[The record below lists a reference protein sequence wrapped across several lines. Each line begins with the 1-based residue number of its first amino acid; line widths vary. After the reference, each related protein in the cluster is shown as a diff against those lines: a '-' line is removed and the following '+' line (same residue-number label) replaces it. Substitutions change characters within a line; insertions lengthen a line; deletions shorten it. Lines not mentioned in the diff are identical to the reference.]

1 MILKKK
7 YITSFIILLILILII
22 KTRNSEIFYFP
33 IKNVTSSELINVN
46 KDDISKAV
54 KYLYSKSF
62 FDIDLN
68 HLKNKLEKIE
78 WVRKINV
85 RRSYPNEIIIDIEEH
100 TPILRWNNKM
110 YINKYGEKF
119 NASKIDKSIPILIS
133 DESRI
138 NEVFAYFKLFN
149 EKLSS
154 RKLDF
159 KITKI
164 MENEIRS
171 LAISL
176 SSGINIQLGS
186 KDVNNKIPLFFE
198 IYKSLNTRDLNKIRY
213 IDMRYT
219 NGFSVGWNKVNGKK

>member
-7 YITSFIILLILILII
+7 YIISFISLLVLLIIIL
-22 KTRNSEIFYFP
+22 KTNNREIFHFP

-46 KDDISKAV
+46 KDDISNAV

-68 HLKNKLEKIE
+68 YLKNKLEKIE

-100 TPILRWNNKM
+100 TPILIWNNKM
-110 YINKYGEKF
+110 YINMYGEKF
-119 NASKIDKSIPILIS
+119 NVSKIDKNIPLLIS

-138 NEVFAYFKLFN
+138 NEVFTYFKLFN

-171 LAISL
+171 LTISL

-186 KDVNNKIPLFFE
+186 KDVNIKIPLFFE
-198 IYKSLNTRDLNKIRY
+198 IYNSLNTRDLNKIRY
-213 IDMRYT
+213 IDMRYS
-219 NGFSVGWNKVNGKK
+219 NGFSVGWN

>member
-7 YITSFIILLILILII
+7 YIISFISLLVLLIILL
-22 KTRNSEIFYFP
+22 KTNNREIFHFP
-33 IKNVTSSELINVN
+33 IKNVISSELINVN
-46 KDDISKAV
+46 EDDISKAV

-68 HLKNKLEKIE
+68 YLKNKLEKIE

-100 TPILRWNNKM
+100 TPILIWNNKM
-110 YINKYGEKF
+110 YINTYGEKF
-119 NASKIDKSIPILIS
+119 NVSKIDKNIPILIS

-138 NEVFAYFKLFN
+138 NEVFTYFKLFN

-171 LAISL
+171 LTIGL

-213 IDMRYT
+213 IDMRYS
-219 NGFSVGWNKVNGKK
+219 NGFSVGWN

>member
-7 YITSFIILLILILII
+7 YIISFISLLVLLIILL
-22 KTRNSEIFYFP
+22 KTNNREIFHFP
-33 IKNVTSSELINVN
+33 IKNVTSSELININ
-46 KDDISKAV
+46 KDDISNAV

-68 HLKNKLEKIE
+68 YLKNKLEKIE

-100 TPILRWNNKM
+100 TPILIWNNKM
-110 YINKYGEKF
+110 YINTYGEKF
-119 NASKIDKSIPILIS
+119 NVSKIDKNIPILIS

-138 NEVFAYFKLFN
+138 NEVFTYFKLFN

-171 LAISL
+171 LTISL

-186 KDVNNKIPLFFE
+186 KDVNIKIPLFFE

-213 IDMRYT
+213 IDMRYS
-219 NGFSVGWNKVNGKK
+219 NGFSVGWN

>member
-22 KTRNSEIFYFP
+22 KTKNSEIFYFP

-100 TPILRWNNKM
+100 TPILIWNNKM

-219 NGFSVGWNKVNGKK
+219 NGFSVGWN

>member
-7 YITSFIILLILILII
+7 YIISFISLLVLLIIIL
-22 KTRNSEIFYFP
+22 KTNNREIFHFP

-46 KDDISKAV
+46 KDDISNAV

-68 HLKNKLEKIE
+68 YLKNKLEKIE

-100 TPILRWNNKM
+100 TPILIWNNKM
-110 YINKYGEKF
+110 YINMYGEKF
-119 NASKIDKSIPILIS
+119 NVSKIDKNIPLLIS

-138 NEVFAYFKLFN
+138 NEVFTYFKLFN

-171 LAISL
+171 LTISL

-186 KDVNNKIPLFFE
+186 KDVNNKILLFFE

-213 IDMRYT
+213 IDMRYS
-219 NGFSVGWNKVNGKK
+219 NGFSVGWN

>member
-7 YITSFIILLILILII
+7 YIISFITLLILLIII
-22 KTRNSEIFYFP
+22 KTNNSEIFYFP
-33 IKNVTSSELINVN
+33 IKKVTSSELINVN

-68 HLKNKLEKIE
+68 YLKNKLEKIE
-78 WVRKINV
+78 WVRTINV
-85 RRSYPNEIIIDIEEH
+85 RRSYPNEVIIDIEEH
-100 TPILRWNNKM
+100 TPILIWNNKM

-119 NASKIDKSIPILIS
+119 KVSKIDKNIPILIS

-138 NEVFAYFKLFN
+138 NEVFSYFELFN
-149 EKLSS
+149 DKLSS

-159 KITKI
+159 KITEI
-164 MENEIRS
+164 VENEIRS
-171 LAISL
+171 LTITL

-186 KDVNNKIPLFFE
+186 KDINNKIPLFFE

-219 NGFSVGWNKVNGKK
+219 NGFSVGWN

>member
-7 YITSFIILLILILII
+7 YIITFIALLIILII
-22 KTRNSEIFYFP
+22 IKTNNSEKLYFP

-46 KDDISKAV
+46 KDDISEAI

-68 HLKNKLEKIE
+68 YLKNKLEKIE

-100 TPILRWNNKM
+100 TPILIWNNKM

-119 NASKIDKSIPILIS
+119 NVSKIDKNIPILIS

-138 NEVFAYFKLFN
+138 NEVFTYFELFN
-149 EKLSS
+149 DKLSS

-164 MENEIRS
+164 VENEIRS
-171 LAISL
+171 LTISL

-186 KDVNNKIPLFFE
+186 KDVNKKITLFFE
-198 IYKSLNTRDLNKIRY
+198 IYKSLSTRDLNKIRY
-213 IDMRYT
+213 IDMRYS
-219 NGFSVGWNKVNGKK
+219 NGFSVGWN

>member
-7 YITSFIILLILILII
+7 YIITIITLVIILII
-22 KTRNSEIFYFP
+22 IKTNNSENLYFP

-46 KDDISKAV
+46 KDDISEAV

-68 HLKNKLEKIE
+68 YLKNKLEKIE

-85 RRSYPNEIIIDIEEH
+85 RRSYPNEVIIDIEEH
-100 TPILRWNNKM
+100 TPILIWNNKM
-110 YINKYGEKF
+110 YINEYGEKF
-119 NASKIDKSIPILIS
+119 KVSKIDKSIPILIS

-138 NEVFAYFKLFN
+138 NEVFSYFELFN
-149 EKLSS
+149 DKLSS

-164 MENEIRS
+164 VENEIRS
-171 LAISL
+171 LTISL

-186 KDVNNKIPLFFE
+186 KDVNNKILLFFE

-213 IDMRYT
+213 IDMRYS
-219 NGFSVGWNKVNGKK
+219 NGFSVGWN

>member
-7 YITSFIILLILILII
+7 YIISFIILLILIIII
-22 KTRNSEIFYFP
+22 KTNNSEIFYFP

-62 FDIDLN
+62 FDVDLN
-68 HLKNKLEKIE
+68 YLKNKLEKIE

-85 RRSYPNEIIIDIEEH
+85 RRSYPNEVIIDIEEH
-100 TPILRWNNKM
+100 TPILIWNNKM
-110 YINKYGEKF
+110 YINEYGEKF
-119 NASKIDKSIPILIS
+119 KVSKIDKSIPILIS

-138 NEVFAYFKLFN
+138 NEVFSYFELFN
-149 EKLSS
+149 DKLSS

-164 MENEIRS
+164 VENEIRS
-171 LAISL
+171 LTISL

-213 IDMRYT
+213 IDMRYS
-219 NGFSVGWNKVNGKK
+219 NGFSVGWN

>member
-7 YITSFIILLILILII
+7 YIISFITLLILIIII
-22 KTRNSEIFYFP
+22 KTNNSEIFNFP

-54 KYLYSKSF
+54 EYLYSKSF
-62 FDIDLN
+62 FDVDLN
-68 HLKNKLEKIE
+68 YLKNKLEKIE

-100 TPILRWNNKM
+100 TPILIWNNKM

-119 NASKIDKSIPILIS
+119 KVSKIDKNIPILIS
-133 DESRI
+133 DELRI
-138 NEVFAYFKLFN
+138 HEVFAYFKLFN

-171 LAISL
+171 LTISL

-213 IDMRYT
+213 IDMRYS
-219 NGFSVGWNKVNGKK
+219 NGFSVGWN

>member
-7 YITSFIILLILILII
+7 YIISFITLLILIIII
-22 KTRNSEIFYFP
+22 KNNNSEIFYFP

-213 IDMRYT
+213 IDMRYS
-219 NGFSVGWNKVNGKK
+219 NGFSVGWN

>member
-7 YITSFIILLILILII
+7 YTISFITLLILLIII
-22 KTRNSEIFYFP
+22 KTNNSEIFYFP
-33 IKNVTSSELINVN
+33 IKKVTSSELINVN

-68 HLKNKLEKIE
+68 YLKNKLEKIE
-78 WVRKINV
+78 WVRTINV
-85 RRSYPNEIIIDIEEH
+85 RRSYPNEVIIDIEEH
-100 TPILRWNNKM
+100 TPILIWNNKM

-119 NASKIDKSIPILIS
+119 KVSKIDKNIPILIS

-138 NEVFAYFKLFN
+138 NEVFSYFELFN
-149 EKLSS
+149 DKLSS

-159 KITKI
+159 KITEI
-164 MENEIRS
+164 VENEIRS
-171 LAISL
+171 LTITL

-186 KDVNNKIPLFFE
+186 KDINNKIPLFFE

-213 IDMRYT
+213 IDMRYS
-219 NGFSVGWNKVNGKK
+219 NGFSVGWN

>member
-7 YITSFIILLILILII
+7 YIISFISLLVLLIIILKTNNSKII
-22 KTRNSEIFYFP
+22 YFP
-33 IKNVTSSELINVN
+33 IKNITSSELINVN
-46 KDDISKAV
+46 KDDISKNV

-68 HLKNKLEKIE
+68 YLKNKLEKIE
-78 WVRKINV
+78 WIRKINV

-100 TPILRWNNKM
+100 TPILIWNNKM
-110 YINKYGEKF
+110 YINMYGEKF
-119 NASKIDKSIPILIS
+119 NVSKIDKNIPMLIS

-171 LAISL
+171 LTISL

-186 KDVNNKIPLFFE
+186 KDVNNKILLFFE

-213 IDMRYT
+213 IDMRYS
-219 NGFSVGWNKVNGKK
+219 NGFSVGWN

>member
-7 YITSFIILLILILII
+7 YIISFITLLILILII
-22 KTRNSEIFYFP
+22 KTKNSEIFYFP

-68 HLKNKLEKIE
+68 YLKNKLEKIE

-100 TPILRWNNKM
+100 TPILIWNNKM

-119 NASKIDKSIPILIS
+119 KVSKIDKNIPILIS

-171 LAISL
+171 LTISL

-186 KDVNNKIPLFFE
+186 KDVNNKIPLFLKFINHLILE
-198 IYKSLNTRDLNKIRY
+198 I
-213 IDMRYT
+213 
-219 NGFSVGWNKVNGKK
+219 

>member
-7 YITSFIILLILILII
+7 YIISFITLLILIIII
-22 KTRNSEIFYFP
+22 KTNNSEIFYFP

-68 HLKNKLEKIE
+68 YLKNKLEKIE

-100 TPILRWNNKM
+100 TPILIWNNKM

-119 NASKIDKSIPILIS
+119 NVSKIDKNIPILIS

-171 LAISL
+171 LTISL

-213 IDMRYT
+213 IDMRYS
-219 NGFSVGWNKVNGKK
+219 NGFSVGWN

>member
-7 YITSFIILLILILII
+7 YIISFIILLIIIIII
-22 KTRNSEIFYFP
+22 KTNNSEIFYFP

-62 FDIDLN
+62 FDVDLN
-68 HLKNKLEKIE
+68 YLKNKLEKIE

-100 TPILRWNNKM
+100 SPILIWNNKM

-119 NASKIDKSIPILIS
+119 KVSKIDKNIPILIS

-138 NEVFAYFKLFN
+138 HKVFTYFKLFN

-171 LAISL
+171 LTISL

-213 IDMRYT
+213 IDMRYS
-219 NGFSVGWNKVNGKK
+219 NGFSVGWN

>member
-7 YITSFIILLILILII
+7 YIITFITLLIILII
-22 KTRNSEIFYFP
+22 IKTNNIENLYFP
-33 IKNVTSSELINVN
+33 IKKVTSSELINVN
-46 KDDISKAV
+46 KDDISEAV

-68 HLKNKLEKIE
+68 YLKNKLEKIE

-100 TPILRWNNKM
+100 TPILIWNNKM

-119 NASKIDKSIPILIS
+119 KVSKIDKNIPILIS
-133 DESRI
+133 DESRS
-138 NEVFAYFKLFN
+138 NEVFSYFELFN
-149 EKLSS
+149 DKLSS

-164 MENEIRS
+164 VENEIRS
-171 LAISL
+171 LTISL

-186 KDVNNKIPLFFE
+186 KDVNNKITLFFE
-198 IYKSLNTRDLNKIRY
+198 IYKSLNTRDLKKIRY
-213 IDMRYT
+213 IDMRYS
-219 NGFSVGWNKVNGKK
+219 NGFSVGWN

>member
-7 YITSFIILLILILII
+7 YIISFITLLILLIII
-22 KTRNSEIFYFP
+22 KNNNSEIFYFP
-33 IKNVTSSELINVN
+33 IKKVTSSELINVN

-68 HLKNKLEKIE
+68 YLKNKLEKIE

-85 RRSYPNEIIIDIEEH
+85 RRSYPNEVIIDIEEH
-100 TPILRWNNKM
+100 TPILIWNNKM

-119 NASKIDKSIPILIS
+119 KVSKIDKNIPILIS

-138 NEVFAYFKLFN
+138 NEVFSYFELFN
-149 EKLSS
+149 DKLSS

-159 KITKI
+159 KITEI
-164 MENEIRS
+164 VENEIRS
-171 LAISL
+171 LTITL

-186 KDVNNKIPLFFE
+186 KDINNKIPLFFE

-213 IDMRYT
+213 IDMRYS
-219 NGFSVGWNKVNGKK
+219 NGFSVGWN

>member
-7 YITSFIILLILILII
+7 YIISFISLLLLLIIIL
-22 KTRNSEIFYFP
+22 KTNNREIFHFP
-33 IKNVTSSELINVN
+33 IKTVTSSELINVN
-46 KDDISKAV
+46 KDDISNAV

-68 HLKNKLEKIE
+68 YLKNKLEKIE
-78 WVRKINV
+78 WVRKINI

-100 TPILRWNNKM
+100 TPILIWNNKM

-119 NASKIDKSIPILIS
+119 NASKIDKNIPILIS

-138 NEVFAYFKLFN
+138 NEVFSYFELFN
-149 EKLSS
+149 DKLSS

-159 KITKI
+159 KITEI
-164 MENEIRS
+164 VENEIRS
-171 LAISL
+171 LTITL

-186 KDVNNKIPLFFE
+186 KDINNKIPLFFE

-213 IDMRYT
+213 IDMRYS
-219 NGFSVGWNKVNGKK
+219 NGFSVGWN

>member
-7 YITSFIILLILILII
+7 YIISFITLLIIIIII
-22 KTRNSEIFYFP
+22 KTNNSENLYFP

-68 HLKNKLEKIE
+68 YLKNKLEKIE

-100 TPILRWNNKM
+100 TPILIWNNKM

-119 NASKIDKSIPILIS
+119 KVSKIDKNIPILIS

-138 NEVFAYFKLFN
+138 NEVFTYFKLFN

-171 LAISL
+171 LTISL

-213 IDMRYT
+213 IDMRYS
-219 NGFSVGWNKVNGKK
+219 NGFSVGWN

>member
-7 YITSFIILLILILII
+7 YIISFISLLVLLIIIL
-22 KTRNSEIFYFP
+22 KTNNREIFHFP
-33 IKNVTSSELINVN
+33 IKTVTSSELINVN
-46 KDDISKAV
+46 KDDISNAV

-68 HLKNKLEKIE
+68 YLKNKLEKIE

-100 TPILRWNNKM
+100 TPILIWNNKM
-110 YINKYGEKF
+110 YINMYGEKF
-119 NASKIDKSIPILIS
+119 NVSKIDKNIPMLIS

-171 LAISL
+171 LTISL

-186 KDVNNKIPLFFE
+186 KDVNMKIPLFFE

-213 IDMRYT
+213 IDMRYS
-219 NGFSVGWNKVNGKK
+219 NGFSVGWN

>member
-22 KTRNSEIFYFP
+22 KTKNSEIFYFP

-100 TPILRWNNKM
+100 IPILRWNNKM

-219 NGFSVGWNKVNGKK
+219 NGFSVGWN

>member
-1 MILKKK
+1 MIFKKK
-7 YITSFIILLILILII
+7 YIISFISLLVLLIIIL
-22 KTRNSEIFYFP
+22 KTNNREIFHFP
-33 IKNVTSSELINVN
+33 IKNVTSSELININ
-46 KDDISKAV
+46 KDDISNAV

-62 FDIDLN
+62 FEIDLN
-68 HLKNKLEKIE
+68 YLKNKLEKIE

-85 RRSYPNEIIIDIEEH
+85 RRLYPNEIIIDIEEH
-100 TPILRWNNKM
+100 TPILIWNNKM
-110 YINKYGEKF
+110 YINMYGEKF
-119 NASKIDKSIPILIS
+119 NVSKIDKNIPLLIS

-138 NEVFAYFKLFN
+138 NEVFTYFKLFN

-171 LAISL
+171 LTISL

-186 KDVNNKIPLFFE
+186 KDVNNKILLFFE

-213 IDMRYT
+213 IDMRYS
-219 NGFSVGWNKVNGKK
+219 NGFSVGWN

>member
-7 YITSFIILLILILII
+7 YIISFISLLIILLIIL
-22 KTRNSEIFYFP
+22 KTNNRELFHFP

-46 KDDISKAV
+46 KDDISKNV

-68 HLKNKLEKIE
+68 YLKNKLEKIE
-78 WVRKINV
+78 WIRKINV

-100 TPILRWNNKM
+100 TPILIWNNKM
-110 YINKYGEKF
+110 YINMYGEKF
-119 NASKIDKSIPILIS
+119 NVSKIDKNIPILIS

-138 NEVFAYFKLFN
+138 NEVFTYFKLFN

-171 LAISL
+171 LTISL

-186 KDVNNKIPLFFE
+186 KDVNNKILLFFE

-213 IDMRYT
+213 IDMRYS
-219 NGFSVGWNKVNGKK
+219 NGFSVGWN

>member
-7 YITSFIILLILILII
+7 HIISFITLLLLLIIILKTNNSKII
-22 KTRNSEIFYFP
+22 YFP
-33 IKNVTSSELINVN
+33 IKNITSSELINVN
-46 KDDISKAV
+46 KDDISKNV

-68 HLKNKLEKIE
+68 YLKNKLEKIE
-78 WVRKINV
+78 WIRKINV

-100 TPILRWNNKM
+100 TPILIWNNKM
-110 YINKYGEKF
+110 YINIYGEKF
-119 NASKIDKSIPILIS
+119 NVSKIDKNIPMLIS

-171 LAISL
+171 LTISL

-186 KDVNNKIPLFFE
+186 KDVNNKILLFFE

-213 IDMRYT
+213 IDMRYS
-219 NGFSVGWNKVNGKK
+219 NGFSVGWN

>member
-7 YITSFIILLILILII
+7 YIISFISLLVLLIIIL
-22 KTRNSEIFYFP
+22 KTNNREIFHFP

-46 KDDISKAV
+46 KDDISKTV

-68 HLKNKLEKIE
+68 YLKNKLEKIE

-100 TPILRWNNKM
+100 TPILIWNNKM
-110 YINKYGEKF
+110 YINMYGEKF
-119 NASKIDKSIPILIS
+119 NVSKIDKNIPILIS

-138 NEVFAYFKLFN
+138 NEVFTYFKLFN

-171 LAISL
+171 LTISL

-186 KDVNNKIPLFFE
+186 KDVNIKIPLFFE
-198 IYKSLNTRDLNKIRY
+198 IYNSLNTRDLNKIRY
-213 IDMRYT
+213 IDMRYS
-219 NGFSVGWNKVNGKK
+219 NGFSVGWN

>member
-7 YITSFIILLILILII
+7 YIISFISLLVLLIIIL
-22 KTRNSEIFYFP
+22 KTNNREIFHFP

-46 KDDISKAV
+46 KDDISNAV
-54 KYLYSKSF
+54 EYLYSKSF

-68 HLKNKLEKIE
+68 YLKNKLEKIE

-100 TPILRWNNKM
+100 TPILIWNNKM
-110 YINKYGEKF
+110 YINMYGEKF
-119 NASKIDKSIPILIS
+119 NVSKIDKNIPLLIS

-138 NEVFAYFKLFN
+138 NEVFTYFKLFN

-171 LAISL
+171 LTISL

-186 KDVNNKIPLFFE
+186 KDVNNKILLFFE

-213 IDMRYT
+213 IDMRYS
-219 NGFSVGWNKVNGKK
+219 NGFSVGWN

>member
-22 KTRNSEIFYFP
+22 KTKNSEIFYFP

-85 RRSYPNEIIIDIEEH
+85 RRS
-100 TPILRWNNKM
+100 
-110 YINKYGEKF
+110 
-119 NASKIDKSIPILIS
+119 
-133 DESRI
+133 
-138 NEVFAYFKLFN
+138 
-149 EKLSS
+149 
-154 RKLDF
+154 
-159 KITKI
+159 
-164 MENEIRS
+164 
-171 LAISL
+171 
-176 SSGINIQLGS
+176 
-186 KDVNNKIPLFFE
+186 
-198 IYKSLNTRDLNKIRY
+198 
-213 IDMRYT
+213 
-219 NGFSVGWNKVNGKK
+219 